1 MLKSFSVAYLEEMLN
16 SSTKSVAREVVSTLV
31 KSGEKG
37 TLWVLEGQL
46 KKDYDR
52 GEEVEEQEEKHP
64 ATAQPL
70 KTKNTWEKPSEERS
84 EKRQTASFAA
94 TGQLIAQSRA
104 PE

>member
-70 KTKNTWEKPSEERS
+70 KTKNTWQKPSEERS